1 MNSSSASLKTDPA
14 AGTGTRR
21 RLALVTLCL
30 AVLVVQLDT
39 SVVYLAIQPIGAAF
53 GTGVGSLQ
61 WVIDSYNLTY
71 AIFLL
76 TGGLLAD
83 MLGRRLVFMAG
94 AAVFAVASAA
104 CALAPDIITL
114 IGARMVTGL
123 GAALVLPASLAI
135 IRVLWTEPADRGRA
149 LGIWAGCNG
158 LAFAIGPALGGVLVD
173 TFGWRSI
180 FMIVVPFA
188 VAAIA
193 LALLVLSETSDPQ
206 ERRFDAAAQ
215 VLAILALGGLTLATI
230 QSHEGG
236 AILPI
241 AALGVAAMSLIGF
254 VRIEAA
260 RGASALVPL
269 DMFRIRAFSGAVCAT
284 GAMTFGMYGA
294 LFLVPLTW
302 QATGQLEPVSA
313 GIALMPMALV
323 FVAVS
328 PFSGVATERFGQRST
343 IAGGLAVIGM
353 GVLTIG
359 AFAKPG
365 SFVSTEIGLVLTGLG
380 MGMATGPLMAAAV
393 GAVSSAR
400 SGTASSLI
408 NVARMVGATIGVA
421 VLGAVFVLC
430 GGAHAGLR
438 GAMLAGGAT
447 QLAGAATAWLTLRP
461 AGKSV

>member
-1 MNSSSASLKTDPA
+1 L
-14 AGTGTRR
+14 
-21 RLALVTLCL
+21 
-30 AVLVVQLDT
+30 
-39 SVVYLAIQPIGAAF
+39 YLAIQPIGAAF

-104 CALAPDIITL
+104 SALAPDIMTL

-215 VLAILALGGLTLATI
+215 VLAILALGGLTL
-230 QSHEGG
+230 
-236 AILPI
+236 
-241 AALGVAAMSLIGF
+241 
-254 VRIEAA
+254 
-260 RGASALVPL
+260 
-269 DMFRIRAFSGAVCAT
+269 
-284 GAMTFGMYGA
+284 
-294 LFLVPLTW
+294 
-302 QATGQLEPVSA
+302 
-313 GIALMPMALV
+313 
-323 FVAVS
+323 
-328 PFSGVATERFGQRST
+328 
-343 IAGGLAVIGM
+343 
-353 GVLTIG
+353 
-359 AFAKPG
+359 
-365 SFVSTEIGLVLTGLG
+365 
-380 MGMATGPLMAAAV
+380 
-393 GAVSSAR
+393 
-400 SGTASSLI
+400 
-408 NVARMVGATIGVA
+408 
-421 VLGAVFVLC
+421 
-430 GGAHAGLR
+430 
-438 GAMLAGGAT
+438 
-447 QLAGAATAWLTLRP
+447 
-461 AGKSV
+461 